1 MTGETLR
8 DPEHE
13 ILRSVNPISH
23 VGFYNLTMANS
34 AGSLDRAVA
43 SISSPDDALNFAAGL
58 ADQAEADGGPDHQFS
73 GASARAVIGASVDR
87 TTGGSQDRKKIWSD
101 ALEYVVFGKETRGMW
116 KALTEGRDFNA
127 GGEHDRVWHSEATFA
142 EASLAF
148 KRASSRLIE
157 LSGQ

>member
-1 MTGETLR
+1 MTGETLGEI
-8 DPEHE
+8 DQE
-13 ILRSVNPISH
+13 ILRSANPISH

-34 AGSLDRAVA
+34 AGSLDSAVA

-58 ADQAEADGGPDHQFS
+58 ADQAEIEGASDYIYS
-73 GASARAVIGASVDR
+73 GAYTRAVVGASVDR

-101 ALEYVVFGKETRGMW
+101 ALEYVVFGKETPGMW

-148 KRASSRLIE
+148 KRASSRLKE